1 MGNKFTRKRKK
12 KGKEA
17 ESITQS
23 KSEPVIPTQSKHREF
38 KQQLSDRLESSPEIL
53 NSVQSKYK
61 LGKKLGR
68 GHFATVQLGVVKET
82 NEKVAVKCIRLTEFK
97 FGDDKNAAAK
107 KQRAT
112 LKKEID
118 ILQQVGKHENITSIY
133 DVYLTNTELHIVME
147 LCEGGELFDR
157 LVSNGPYSEDS
168 ARSHMRCVC
177 DALAFLHNRSI
188 IHRDLKPENIML
200 KTKDPESPLR
210 IADFGLGKIIDEKR
224 KFASTVCGTWA
235 YTAPEVTK
243 HEEYGCK
250 ADMFSFGVILFI
262 VLSAYHPFDPEVGAS
277 DALIIRRAQQGKFD
291 FDDEEWDAVSKEAK
305 DLITKLLQVNP
316 EDRLSAEETLAH
328 PWMVSKLSEEP
339 LSCGTRHRG
348 VSIDQGIRNF
358 ISSSQRWRSAG
369 TDVLTELSVIKKMKS
384 FGTDT
389 SELLKKLDSKDKAS
403 DSEPAANA

>member
-1 MGNKFTRKRKK
+1 MGNKFTRRKKK

-23 KSEPVIPTQSKHREF
+23 QSEPTIPTQAKHRDF
-38 KQQLSDRLESSPEIL
+38 KQQLSDRLDSSPQLL

-82 NEKVAVKCIRLTEFK
+82 NENVAIKCIRLTEFK
-97 FGDDKNAAAK
+97 FGDNKNAAAN
-107 KQRAT
+107 KQRKT

-177 DALAFLHNRSI
+177 DALFFLHKKNI

-200 KTKDPESPLR
+200 KTKDPEAPLR

-224 KFASTVCGTWA
+224 KLASTVCGTWA

-291 FDDEEWDAVSKEAK
+291 FDDVEWDAISKEAK
-305 DLITKLLQVNP
+305 DLITKLLQVDP
-316 EDRLSAEETLAH
+316 KDRLSAEETLAH

-339 LSCGTRHRG
+339 LSCGIRHRG

-358 ISSSQRWRSAG
+358 ISSSQRWRSVG
-369 TDVLTELSVIKKMKS
+369 TDVLTELSVINKMKS
-384 FGTDT
+384 LGTDT
-389 SELLKKLDSKDKAS
+389 SELLKKLDSKGKSS
-403 DSEPAANA
+403 DSETATKA